1 MMKNKSFFFA
11 ILIAIAGLALAV
23 TGCQVGVNKD
33 LTTGLSYAY
42 KGLGAEEVFLS
53 KDNQVFKSTDFQL
66 GSRIV
71 MHFSGVSGFKAVE
84 GKVYP
89 GMSIRVTDSAGA
101 AVIDAP
107 DLFTQ
112 YDAEGLDPEVAAELS
127 GNITIGTPM
136 VNGGEYLWEVKV
148 WDKKG
153 DGTINASMNFT
164 AVE

>member
-1 MMKNKSFFFA
+1 MKNKSLSFPV
-11 ILIAIAGLALAV
+11 LIAFAGLALAV

-33 LTTGLSYAY
+33 LTTGLSYSY

-53 KDNQVFKSTDFQL
+53 KDNQLFKSSDFPM
-66 GSRIV
+66 GSQVV
-71 MHFSGVSGFKAVE
+71 MHFSGVNGFKAVE

-89 GMSIRVTDSAGA
+89 GLSIRVTDGSGA

-112 YDAEGLDPEVAAELS
+112 YDAEGLDPEIAAELS
-127 GNITIGTPM
+127 GNITIGDPM
-136 VNGGEYLWEVKV
+136 VSGGEYLWEVKV

>member
-1 MMKNKSFFFA
+1 MMKNKSFSFA

-71 MHFSGVSGFKAVE
+71 MHFSG
-84 GKVYP
+84 
-89 GMSIRVTDSAGA
+89 SAA
-101 AVIDAP
+101 LRRLRAR
-107 DLFTQ
+107 FTR
-112 YDAEGLDPEVAAELS
+112 ACPSA
-127 GNITIGTPM
+127 
-136 VNGGEYLWEVKV
+136 
-148 WDKKG
+148 
-153 DGTINASMNFT
+153 
-164 AVE
+164 